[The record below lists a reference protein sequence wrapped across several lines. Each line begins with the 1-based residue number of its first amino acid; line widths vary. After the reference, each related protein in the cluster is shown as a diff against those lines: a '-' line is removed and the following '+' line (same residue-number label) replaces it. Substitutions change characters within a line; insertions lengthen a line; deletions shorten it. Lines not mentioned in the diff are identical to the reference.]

1 MHAAIC
7 PLRGRESGATMVGV
21 SAGGAAGLITSVI
34 IAGQTAWRGEDPP
47 PKLKLETNPSFLAPD
62 WDPAQPNCQWYNAS
76 YQYDNGLCSH
86 FSIARMS
93 VSVQQE
99 ALTRALDC
107 ATAHDTDCILSPE
120 VGLTVPAAFVY
131 DNAAGLKMLI
141 APKILPLPD
150 GISPEPKII
159 DVQMPAD
166 GRRTGT
172 QVAFSSSVHLEFLEG
187 GSREVKQAVFSGPA
201 AHCAQLL
208 RVAFGQDCWDQID

>member
-1 MHAAIC
+1 
-7 PLRGRESGATMVGV
+7 MVGV

-47 PKLKLETNPSFLAPD
+47 PKVTLETNPSFLSPD
-62 WDPAQPNCQWYNAS
+62 WDPAQPNCQFYNAS
-76 YQYDNGLCSH
+76 FQFENGLCSH
-86 FSIARMS
+86 FSIARMGPG
-93 VSVQQE
+93 VQQE
-99 ALTRALDC
+99 ALTRAMDC

-120 VGLTVPAAFVY
+120 VGLTIPAAFVY
-131 DNAAGLKMLI
+131 DDVAGLKMLI

-150 GISPEPKII
+150 GINPEPKII

-172 QVAFSSSVHLEFLEG
+172 QVAFNSSVHLEFLEG